1 MHTAASKVPSDRAER
16 LLRRREVENRTG
28 LSRST
33 IYLWMSDGLFPKPRK
48 IGPRAVAWRESD
60 IQEWIE
66 QRPEGSA

>member
-1 MHTAASKVPSDRAER
+1 MHTAASKVPTDRAER

-60 IQEWIE
+60 IQAWIE